1 MRGGA
6 DRPTVSRQATRRAQR
21 SRSSSFCS
29 SGSAM
34 SRDGDDDDTVGY
46 GKPPK
51 TNRFKT
57 GCSGNPKGRPKG
69 SRNFASDL
77 DDVLGSKI
85 TVTENGRK
93 KSVSAQLAALMRLR
107 EKALKGDGRAL
118 NRLLSMA
125 DERSAERAAHS
136 KERNLY
142 ASEEDILQ
150 RYVESLGSATNG
162 EDQGDGE

>member
-1 MRGGA
+1 
-6 DRPTVSRQATRRAQR
+6 
-21 SRSSSFCS
+21 
-29 SGSAM
+29 M

-51 TNRFKT
+51 KTRFKE

-69 SRNFASDL
+69 SRNFDKDL